1 MSHILNTQSFHPQPL
16 QVQNLKAK
24 HLYLRAWYGWA
35 QGKPPDHSG
44 QPQHFLMV
52 EFSPLK
58 SHDLQFLISNDRTI
72 RSAVFL
78 PKYFGSLVFCHFVIT
93 LVGQIPIDS
102 QILSSFLLTFQNK
115 VISTLVLHYLHGSV
129 KTKYDYSGNISYN
142 SKEMNFVSLNS
153 GKRKAAC
160 SLHFTACIWHYW
172 MILRLVDSWYI
183 CLNWFC

>member
-1 MSHILNTQSFHPQPL
+1 MPVWAQRSLPLPAVVFTQISNGVMTMSHILSTQSFHPQPL

-24 HLYLRAWYGWA
+24 HFYLRALYGRA

-93 LVGQIPIDS
+93 YTGWSDSNWLTDLKLFLAYVSKQSDINSCASLFAWIGQ
-102 QILSSFLLTFQNK
+102 N
-115 VISTLVLHYLHGSV
+115 
-129 KTKYDYSGNISYN
+129 
-142 SKEMNFVSLNS
+142 
-153 GKRKAAC
+153 
-160 SLHFTACIWHYW
+160 
-172 MILRLVDSWYI
+172 
-183 CLNWFC
+183 

>member
-1 MSHILNTQSFHPQPL
+1 MWAQRSLTFPAVVFSQISNGVMTMSHILNTQSFHPQPL
-16 QVQNLKAK
+16 QFQNLKAK
-24 HLYLRAWYGWA
+24 HFYLRAWYGWA

-129 KTKYDYSGNISYN
+129 KTKYDYSGNIS
-142 SKEMNFVSLNS
+142 
-153 GKRKAAC
+153 
-160 SLHFTACIWHYW
+160 
-172 MILRLVDSWYI
+172 
-183 CLNWFC
+183 